1 MAIQFTKTKEKEI
14 QFANMLNR
22 LDEASNEIKPYA
34 TDEVLG
40 DLARI
45 KANFQRR
52 IDDFYRDE
60 RKLNLAV
67 IGRVKAGKS
76 TFLNALLFD
85 GKDILPS
92 AFTPKTAT
100 LTKIEYAEQS
110 AIEVEYYST
119 EEWQMLMDLAHS
131 KVISEEAQA
140 AKELADAVAGSGID
154 TSIYTAK
161 GRDRV
166 ELTSEDSL
174 IGTLNKYVGENG
186 DITPLV
192 KSVVLYLNR
201 PELQGISIVD
211 TPGLN
216 DPVQSRTQRTR
227 EFLEV
232 CDTIFFL
239 SPASQFLPKG
249 DVELLKTQLPQKG
262 IARIQLL
269 CSRFDE
275 GIADEIFNDNYSSV
289 SETISNVK
297 KQLKK
302 MAQSTFSS
310 KQDGIDTAM
319 QKELYAACQNPI
331 FLSSTFHNMTKHHR
345 DKDNE
350 YESKALDNINNY
362 DDVDDDVIAEL
373 GDISEIEKFLNEVIS
388 DKDIILAEKADR
400 LLPGAEKEFRDFIDN
415 EKQIN
420 LNHLNKLVSK
430 DKEELEKQRKEIQ
443 SQISNIQAALE
454 EHFGELLVKTEKVK
468 IAIRQDL
475 RRGSREYGTLADKV
489 GTETVREAY
498 TVSDSKWYNPFS
510 WGSSHTEY
518 NTYTVQYNYVDTCDA
533 LENIR
538 HFANDS
544 AGMIEEGFSEAVELK
559 QFKEKLLR
567 VVVDNF
573 DAGSAEYDPGHFRTI
588 TQRTINRFKI
598 PTISISVDKAL
609 ADINSSFS
617 GKIRDDEKR
626 NALKNQLAAA
636 ISGLFDR
643 ISEQLEEKAD
653 SFKAGIVEIKE
664 TFSGE
669 LLKSINN
676 DFNQVIKACE
686 DKENSIRKL
695 QEYDEVLQR
704 LK

>member
-1 MAIQFTKTKEKEI
+1 MAIQFTKTKEKEE
-14 QFANMLNR
+14 QFANMLNK
-22 LDEASNEIKPYA
+22 LDMASEAIRPYA

-45 KANFQRR
+45 KANFQHR

-85 GKDILPS
+85 GNDVLPS

-119 EEWQMLMDLAHS
+119 GEWQMLMELAHS

-140 AKELADAVAGSGID
+140 AKELADAVAGSGIN
-154 TSIYTAK
+154 TSTYTAK
-161 GRDRV
+161 GSDRV
-166 ELTSEDSL
+166 EFTSEDSL
-174 IGTLNKYVGENG
+174 IGTLNNYVGENG
-186 DITPLV
+186 NLTPLV

-201 PELQGISIVD
+201 QELQGISIVD

-239 SPASQFLPKG
+239 SPASHFLNKG
-249 DVELLKTQLPQKG
+249 DMELLRNQLPQKG
-262 IARIQLL
+262 IARMQLL
-269 CSRFDE
+269 CSRFDNGLE
-275 GIADEIFNDNYSSV
+275 DVIFDYDSV
-289 SETISNVK
+289 SEAIKDTKHRLRKHAQKSFSNI
-297 KQLKK
+297 
-302 MAQSTFSS
+302 QSENV
-310 KQDGIDTAM
+310 TAIE
-319 QKELYAACQNPI
+319 KELYSACRQPV
-331 FLSSTFHNMTKHHR
+331 FLSSTFYNMSKHPR
-345 DKDNE
+345 TDDNE
-350 YESKALDNINNY
+350 LEKRAFEKINEYN
-362 DDVDDDVIAEL
+362 DVDDAVIDEL
-373 GDISEIEKFLNEVIS
+373 GDISNIEKFLDEVITN
-388 DKDIILAEKADR
+388 KDSILAEKAEK
-400 LLPGAEKEFRDFIDN
+400 LLPGAEKELKNFIN
-415 EKQIN
+415 SERQVN
-420 LNHLNKLVSK
+420 LNHLNKLISK
-430 DKEELEKQRKEIQ
+430 DKEVLEKQRKDIQ
-443 SQISNIQAALE
+443 SQINNIQAKLE
-454 EHFGELLVKTEKVK
+454 EHFGELLAKTEKVK
-468 IAIRQDL
+468 IEIRQDL

-489 GTETVREAY
+489 GTETIREAY

-518 NTYTVQYNYVDTCDA
+518 STYTVQYNYVDTSDA

-544 AGMIEEGFSEAVELK
+544 AGMIEEGFSAAVEYKQLK
-559 QFKEKLLR
+559 TKLLR

-573 DAGSAEYDPGHFRTI
+573 DAGSADYDPAYFRILTEQ
-588 TQRTINRFKI
+588 TLNRI
-598 PTISISVDKAL
+598 ELPTISLSVDKAL

-626 NALKNQLAAA
+626 NALKHQLAGA
-636 ISGLFDR
+636 ISSLFDS

-653 SFKAGIVEIKE
+653 SFKTGIKEIKE

-669 LLKSINN
+669 LLKSIND
-676 DFNQVIKACE
+676 DFNRVIKACE
-686 DKENSIRKL
+686 DKENSIKKL
-695 QEYDEVLQR
+695 QEYDEVLQT
-704 LK
+704 LG

>member
-1 MAIQFTKTKEKEI
+1 MAIQFTKTKEKEA
-14 QFANMLNR
+14 QFTNMLNK
-22 LDEASNEIKPYA
+22 LDNASKEIKPYA

-85 GKDILPS
+85 GNDVLPS
-92 AFTPKTAT
+92 ASIPKTAR
-100 LTKIEYAEQS
+100 LTKIEYSEQS
-110 AIEVEYYST
+110 SIEVEYYRT

-131 KVISEEAQA
+131 KVISEEAQF
-140 AKELADAVAGSGID
+140 AKELADSVANSGID

-161 GRDRV
+161 GSDRI
-166 ELTSEDSL
+166 EFTSEDSL
-174 IGTLNKYVGENG
+174 IGTLNMYVGENG

-201 PELQGISIVD
+201 QDLQGISIVD

-239 SPASQFLPKG
+239 SPASQFLDKG
-249 DVELLKTQLPQKG
+249 DITLLKSQLPQKG

-275 GIADEIFNDNYSSV
+275 GLADVIFDVPSIAEAITD
-289 SETISNVK
+289 TK
-297 KQLKK
+297 KRLTNQARK
-302 MAQSTFSS
+302 TFSS
-310 KQDGIDTAM
+310 EQTGDTTAIE
-319 QKELYAACQNPI
+319 KELHTACQKPI
-331 FLSSTFHNMTKHHR
+331 FLSSFFHNMAKHSR
-345 DKDNE
+345 NEDNE
-350 YESKALDNINNY
+350 LEQHALEAINEHE
-362 DDVDDDVIAEL
+362 DVNDAVIAEL
-373 GDISEIEKFLNEVIS
+373 GDISAIEQFLNEVIS
-388 DKDIILAEKADR
+388 DKDIILAEKADK
-400 LLPGAEKEFRDFIDN
+400 LLPGAEKEFKDFISN
-415 EKQIN
+415 EKQVN
-420 LNHLNKLVSK
+420 LNHINKLVSK

-443 SQISNIQAALE
+443 SQIHNIQAKLE
-454 EHFGELLVKTEKVK
+454 EYFGELLVKIEKVK

-498 TVSDSKWYNPFS
+498 TVSDSKWYKPWT

-518 NTYTVQYNYVDTCDA
+518 STYTVQYNYVDTSDA

-538 HFANDS
+538 HFTNDS
-544 AGMIEEGFSEAVELK
+544 AGMIEEGFSAAVEYKQLK
-559 QFKEKLLR
+559 RNLLR

-573 DAGSAEYDPGHFRTI
+573 DAGSAEYDPAYFHILTEQ
-588 TQRTINRFKI
+588 TLNRI
-598 PTISISVDKAL
+598 ELPTISISVDKAL

-626 NALKNQLAAA
+626 NALKNQLAGA
-636 ISGLFDR
+636 ISSLFDS

-653 SFKAGIVEIKE
+653 SFKACITEIKE
-664 TFSGE
+664 TFGGG
-669 LLKSINN
+669 LLKSIND

-686 DKENSIRKL
+686 DKENSIKKL
-695 QEYDEVLQR
+695 QEYDEVLQK
-704 LK
+704 LG

>member
-1 MAIQFTKTKEKEI
+1 MAIQFTKTKEKEA
-14 QFANMLNR
+14 QFVNMLNI
-22 LDEASNEIKPYA
+22 LDNASKEIKPYA
-34 TDEVLG
+34 TDEVLD

-45 KANFQRR
+45 KANFKRR

-85 GKDILPS
+85 GNDVLPS

-131 KVISEEAQA
+131 KVISEEANV
-140 AKELADAVAGSGID
+140 AKELADAVGKSGID
-154 TSIYTAK
+154 TSVYISK
-161 GRDRV
+161 GKERV
-166 ELTSEDSL
+166 ELTSEEVL
-174 IGTLNKYVGENG
+174 IGTLNRYVGEDGNL
-186 DITPLV
+186 TPMV
-192 KSVVLYLNR
+192 KSVSLYLNR
-201 PELQGISIVD
+201 QELQGISIVD

-239 SPASQFLPKG
+239 SPASQFLNKG
-249 DVELLKTQLPQKG
+249 DITLLKSQLPQKG
-262 IARIQLL
+262 IARMQLL
-269 CSRFDE
+269 CSRFDNGLE
-275 GIADEIFNDNYSSV
+275 DVIFNYDSV
-289 SETISNVK
+289 SEAIKDTK
-297 KQLKK
+297 HRLRKH
-302 MAQSTFSS
+302 AQKSFSDIQS
-310 KQDGIDTAM
+310 GTVTAIE
-319 QKELYAACQNPI
+319 KELYDACRQPV
-331 FLSSTFHNMTKHHR
+331 FLSSTCHNMSKHPR
-345 DKDNE
+345 TEDNE
-350 YESKALDNINNY
+350 YEKSSLEKINIY
-362 DDVDDDVIAEL
+362 DDVDDVVIAEL
-373 GDISEIEKFLNEVIS
+373 GDISAIEQFLNKVIS
-388 DKDIILAEKADR
+388 DKDIILAEKADK
-400 LLPGAEKEFRDFIDN
+400 LLPGAEKEFKVFISN
-415 EKQIN
+415 EKQVN
-420 LNHLNKLVSK
+420 LNHINKLVSK

-443 SQISNIQAALE
+443 SQISNIQASLE
-454 EHFGELLVKTEKVK
+454 EHFGELLAKTEKIK

-475 RRGSREYGTLADKV
+475 RRASREYGTLADKV
-489 GTETVREAY
+489 GTKTVREAY

-518 NTYTVQYNYVDTCDA
+518 STYTVQYNYVETSDA

-538 HFANDS
+538 HFAIDS
-544 AGMIEEGFSEAVELK
+544 AGLIDEGFSEAVELN
-559 QFKEKLLR
+559 QFKTKLLK

-626 NALKNQLAAA
+626 NALKNRLAGA
-636 ISGLFDR
+636 ISGLFNS
-643 ISEQLEEKAD
+643 ISEQLEGKAE
-653 SFKAGIVEIKE
+653 SFKDDITEIKE
-664 TFSGE
+664 TFGGE
-669 LLKSINN
+669 LLKSIND

-686 DKENSIRKL
+686 DKENSIKKL
-695 QEYDEVLQR
+695 QEYDEVLQK
-704 LK
+704 LG

>member
-1 MAIQFTKTKEKEI
+1 MAIQFTKTKEKEA
-14 QFANMLNR
+14 QFTNMLNK
-22 LDEASNEIKPYA
+22 LDNASKEIKPYA

-85 GKDILPS
+85 GNDVLPS
-92 AFTPKTAT
+92 ASIPKTAR
-100 LTKIEYAEQS
+100 LTKIEYSEQS
-110 AIEVEYYST
+110 SIEVEYYRT

-131 KVISEEAQA
+131 KVISEEAQF
-140 AKELADAVAGSGID
+140 AKELADSVANSGID

-161 GRDRV
+161 GSDRI
-166 ELTSEDSL
+166 EFTSEDSL
-174 IGTLNKYVGENG
+174 IGTLNMYVGENG

-201 PELQGISIVD
+201 QDLQGISIVD

-239 SPASQFLPKG
+239 SPASQFLDKG
-249 DVELLKTQLPQKG
+249 DITLLKSQLPQKG

-275 GIADEIFNDNYSSV
+275 GLADVIFDVPSIAEAITD
-289 SETISNVK
+289 TK
-297 KQLKK
+297 KRLTNQARK
-302 MAQSTFSS
+302 TFSS
-310 KQDGIDTAM
+310 EQTGDTTAIE
-319 QKELYAACQNPI
+319 KELHTACQKPI
-331 FLSSTFHNMTKHHR
+331 FLSSFFHNMAKHSR
-345 DKDNE
+345 NEDNE
-350 YESKALDNINNY
+350 LEQHALEAINEHE
-362 DDVDDDVIAEL
+362 DVNDAVIAEL
-373 GDISEIEKFLNEVIS
+373 GDISAIEQFLNEVIS
-388 DKDIILAEKADR
+388 DKDIILAEKADK
-400 LLPGAEKEFRDFIDN
+400 LLPGVEKEFKDFISN
-415 EKQIN
+415 EKQVN
-420 LNHLNKLVSK
+420 LNHINKLVSK

-443 SQISNIQAALE
+443 SQIHNIQAKLE
-454 EHFGELLVKTEKVK
+454 EYFGELLVKIEKVK

-498 TVSDSKWYNPFS
+498 TVSDSKWYKPWT

-518 NTYTVQYNYVDTCDA
+518 STYTVQYNYVDTSDA

-538 HFANDS
+538 HFTNDS
-544 AGMIEEGFSEAVELK
+544 AGMIEEGFSAAVEYKQLK
-559 QFKEKLLR
+559 RNLLR

-573 DAGSAEYDPGHFRTI
+573 DAGSAEYDPAYFHILTEQ
-588 TQRTINRFKI
+588 TLNRI
-598 PTISISVDKAL
+598 ELPTISISVDKAL

-626 NALKNQLAAA
+626 NALKNQLAGA
-636 ISGLFDR
+636 ISSLFDS

-653 SFKAGIVEIKE
+653 SFKACITEIKE
-664 TFSGE
+664 TFGGG
-669 LLKSINN
+669 LLKSIND

-686 DKENSIRKL
+686 DKENSIKKL
-695 QEYDEVLQR
+695 QEYDEVLQK
-704 LK
+704 LG

>member
-1 MAIQFTKTKEKEI
+1 MAIQFIKTKGKEE
-14 QFANMLNR
+14 QFANMLNK
-22 LDEASNEIKPYA
+22 LDDAFTAIKPYA

-45 KANFQRR
+45 KANFKRR

-85 GKDILPS
+85 GNDVLPS

-100 LTKIEYAEQS
+100 LTKIEYAQES

-131 KVISEEAQA
+131 KVISDEAQA
-140 AKELADAVAGSGID
+140 AKELAEAVAGSGID
-154 TSIYTAK
+154 TSKYTAK
-161 GRDRV
+161 GRDIV
-166 ELTSEDSL
+166 ELASEDSL
-174 IGTLNKYVGENG
+174 IGTLNNYVGENG
-186 DITPLV
+186 DLTPLV

-239 SPASQFLPKG
+239 SPASHFLTKG
-249 DVELLKTQLPQKG
+249 DVDLLKTQLPQKG
-262 IARIQLL
+262 IARIQLI

-275 GIADEIFNDNYSSV
+275 GIVDEIFNHSSV
-289 SETISNVK
+289 SETISSIK
-297 KQLKK
+297 KQLRKS
-302 MAQSTFSS
+302 AQRSFSS
-310 KQDGIDTAM
+310 KHENINTAI
-319 QKELYAACQNPI
+319 QKELYTACQNPI
-331 FLSSTFHNMTKHHR
+331 YLSSVFHNMSKHPR
-345 DKDNE
+345 TEDDELEK
-350 YESKALDNINNY
+350 KALEKINEY
-362 DDVDDDVIAEL
+362 DDVDDAVIAEI
-373 GDISEIEKFLNEVIS
+373 GDISAIEQFLNEVIT
-388 DKDIILAEKADR
+388 DKDVILAEKADK
-400 LLPGAEKEFRDFIDN
+400 LLPGAEKEFKDFISN
-415 EKQIN
+415 EKQVN
-420 LNHLNKLVSK
+420 LNHINKLVSK
-430 DKEELEKQRKEIQ
+430 DKEELEKQRNEIQ
-443 SQISNIQAALE
+443 SQISNIQASLE
-454 EHFGELLVKTEKVK
+454 EYFGELLVKTEKVK

-518 NTYTVQYNYVDTCDA
+518 STYTVQYNYVDTSDA

-544 AGMIEEGFSEAVELK
+544 AGMIDEGFAEAIELN
-559 QFKEKLLR
+559 QFKRNLLQ

-573 DAGSAEYDPGHFRTI
+573 DASSTEYDPGHFRTI
-588 TQRTINRFKI
+588 TQTTINRIVENNPK
-598 PTISISVDKAL
+598 ISISVDKAL

-626 NALKNQLAAA
+626 NALKNQLACA
-636 ISGLFDR
+636 ISGLFDS
-643 ISEQLEEKAD
+643 ISEQLEEKTE
-653 SFKAGIVEIKE
+653 SFKADITGIKE
-664 TFSGE
+664 TFGEE
-669 LLKSINN
+669 LLKSIND

-686 DKENSIRKL
+686 DKENSIKKL
-695 QEYDEVLQR
+695 QEYDEVLQK
-704 LK
+704 LG

>member
-1 MAIQFTKTKEKEI
+1 MAIQFTKTKEKEA
-14 QFANMLNR
+14 QFANMMNK
-22 LDEASNEIKPYA
+22 LDEASTAIKPYA
-34 TDEVLG
+34 TDEVVG

-85 GKDILPS
+85 GNDVLPS

-100 LTKIEYAEQS
+100 LTKIEYAEKS

-140 AKELADAVAGSGID
+140 AKELAEAVAGSGID
-154 TSIYTAK
+154 TSMFIAK

-166 ELTSEDSL
+166 ELDSEESL
-174 IGTLNKYVGENG
+174 IGVLNKYVGENG
-186 DITPLV
+186 ELTPLV
-192 KSVVLYLNR
+192 KSVILYLNR

-239 SPASQFLPKG
+239 SPASHFLNKG
-249 DVELLKTQLPQKG
+249 DVALLKSQLPQKG
-262 IARIQLL
+262 IARMQLL

-275 GIADEIFNDNYSSV
+275 GLADVIFDVSSIAEAITD
-289 SETISNVK
+289 TK
-297 KQLKK
+297 KRLTNLARK
-302 MAQSTFSS
+302 TFSS
-310 KQDGIDTAM
+310 EQDGNSTAIE
-319 QKELYAACQNPI
+319 KELHTACQKPI
-331 FLSSTFHNMTKHHR
+331 FLSSVFHNMAKHPR
-345 DKDNE
+345 NEDNKLE
-350 YESKALDNINNY
+350 QHALEAINEHE
-362 DDVDDDVIAEL
+362 DVNDSVIAEL
-373 GDISEIEKFLNEVIS
+373 GDLSAIEQFLNEVIS
-388 DKDIILAEKADR
+388 DKDIILAEKADK
-400 LLPGAEKEFRDFIDN
+400 LLPGAEKEFKSFINN
-415 EKQIN
+415 EKQVN

-443 SQISNIQAALE
+443 GQINNIQAKLE

-518 NTYTVQYNYVDTCDA
+518 NTYTVQYNYVDTSDA

-538 HFANDS
+538 HFASDS
-544 AGMIEEGFSEAVELK
+544 AGMIEEGFAEAIELN
-559 QFKEKLLR
+559 QFKRNLLK

-573 DAGSAEYDPGHFRTI
+573 DASSTEYDPGHFHNI
-588 TQRTINRFKI
+588 TQTTINRIVENNPK
-598 PTISISVDKAL
+598 ISISVDKAL

-636 ISGLFDR
+636 ISSLFDS

-653 SFKAGIVEIKE
+653 SFKAGITEIKE
-664 TFSGE
+664 TFGGE
-669 LLKSINN
+669 LLKSIND

-686 DKENSIRKL
+686 DKENSIKKL
-695 QEYDEVLQR
+695 QEYDEVLQK
-704 LK
+704 LG

>member
-1 MAIQFTKTKEKEI
+1 MAIQFTKTKEKEA
-14 QFANMLNR
+14 QFTNMLNK
-22 LDEASNEIKPYA
+22 LDNASKEIKPYA

-45 KANFQRR
+45 KANFKRR

-85 GKDILPS
+85 GNDVLPS

-110 AIEVEYYST
+110 AIEVEYYSA

-131 KVISEEAQA
+131 KVISEEANV
-140 AKELADAVAGSGID
+140 AKELADAVGKSGID
-154 TSIYTAK
+154 TSVYTSK
-161 GRDRV
+161 GKERV
-166 ELTSEDSL
+166 ELTSEEVL
-174 IGTLNKYVGENG
+174 IGTLNRYVGEDGNL
-186 DITPLV
+186 TPLV
-192 KSVVLYLNR
+192 KSVSLYLDR
-201 PELQGISIVD
+201 QELQGISIVD

-239 SPASQFLPKG
+239 SPASQFLNKG
-249 DVELLKTQLPQKG
+249 DITLLKSQLPQKG
-262 IARIQLL
+262 IARMQLL
-269 CSRFDE
+269 CSRFDNGLE
-275 GIADEIFNDNYSSV
+275 DVVFNYDSV
-289 SETISNVK
+289 SEAIKDTKHRLRKHAQKSFSDIQSDNV
-297 KQLKK
+297 
-302 MAQSTFSS
+302 
-310 KQDGIDTAM
+310 TAIE
-319 QKELYAACQNPI
+319 KELYNACRQPV
-331 FLSSTFHNMTKHHR
+331 FLSSTFHNMAKHPR
-345 DKDNE
+345 NEDNE
-350 YESKALDNINNY
+350 HEKHAFEAINERE
-362 DDVDDDVIAEL
+362 DVNDAVIAEL
-373 GDISEIEKFLNEVIS
+373 GDISAIEQFLNEVIS
-388 DKDIILAEKADR
+388 DKDIILAEKADK
-400 LLPGAEKEFRDFIDN
+400 LLPGAEKEFKDFISN
-415 EKQIN
+415 EKQVN
-420 LNHLNKLVSK
+420 LNHINKLVSK

-443 SQISNIQAALE
+443 SQIHNIQAKLE
-454 EHFGELLVKTEKVK
+454 EYFGELLVKIEKVK

-518 NTYTVQYNYVDTCDA
+518 STYTVQYNYVDTSDA

-544 AGMIEEGFSEAVELK
+544 AGMIDEGFSEAIELN
-559 QFKEKLLR
+559 QFKRNLLK

-573 DAGSAEYDPGHFRTI
+573 DASSAEYDPGHFLTI

-598 PTISISVDKAL
+598 PIISISVDKAL

-626 NALKNQLAAA
+626 NALKNQLACA
-636 ISGLFDR
+636 ISGLFDS
-643 ISEQLEEKAD
+643 ISEQLEEKTD
-653 SFKAGIVEIKE
+653 SFKADITGIKE
-664 TFSGE
+664 TFGEE
-669 LLKSINN
+669 LLKSIND

-686 DKENSIRKL
+686 DKENSIKKL
-695 QEYDEVLQR
+695 QEYDEVLQK
-704 LK
+704 LG

>member
-1 MAIQFTKTKEKEI
+1 MAIQFTKTKEKEA
-14 QFANMLNR
+14 QFANMLNK
-22 LDEASNEIKPYA
+22 LDEASAAIKPYA

-40 DLARI
+40 DLKRI
-45 KANFQRR
+45 KANFKRR

-76 TFLNALLFD
+76 TFLNALLFNGSD
-85 GKDILPS
+85 VLPS

-110 AIEVEYYST
+110 AIEVEYYSA

-131 KVISEEAQA
+131 KVISEEANV
-140 AKELADAVAGSGID
+140 AKELADAVGKSGID
-154 TSIYTAK
+154 TSVYTSK
-161 GRDRV
+161 GKERV
-166 ELTSEDSL
+166 ELTSEEVL
-174 IGTLNKYVGENG
+174 IGTLNRYVGEDGNL
-186 DITPLV
+186 TPLV
-192 KSVVLYLNR
+192 KSVSLYLNR
-201 PELQGISIVD
+201 QELQGISIVD

-239 SPASQFLPKG
+239 SPASQFLNKG
-249 DVELLKTQLPQKG
+249 DITLLKSQLPQKG

-275 GIADEIFNDNYSSV
+275 GLADVIFDVPSIAEAITD
-289 SETISNVK
+289 TK
-297 KQLKK
+297 KRLTNQARK
-302 MAQSTFSS
+302 TFSS
-310 KQDGIDTAM
+310 EQTGDTTAIE
-319 QKELYAACQNPI
+319 KELHTACQKPI
-331 FLSSTFHNMTKHHR
+331 FLSSFFHNMSKHSR
-345 DKDNE
+345 NEDNGLE
-350 YESKALDNINNY
+350 QHALEAINEHE
-362 DDVDDDVIAEL
+362 DVNDSVIAEL
-373 GDISEIEKFLNEVIS
+373 GDISAIEQFLNEVIS
-388 DKDIILAEKADR
+388 DKDIILAEKADK
-400 LLPGAEKEFRDFIDN
+400 LLPGAEKEFKDFISN
-415 EKQIN
+415 EKQVN
-420 LNHLNKLVSK
+420 LNHINKLVSK

-443 SQISNIQAALE
+443 SQIHNIQAKLE
-454 EHFGELLVKTEKVK
+454 EYFGELLVKIEKVK

-518 NTYTVQYNYVDTCDA
+518 NTYTVQYNYVETSDA

-544 AGMIEEGFSEAVELK
+544 AGMIEEGFAEAVELK
-559 QFKEKLLR
+559 QLKIKLLK

-573 DAGSAEYDPGHFRTI
+573 DAGSAEYDPAYFRRLTEQTLNRI
-588 TQRTINRFKI
+588 ELPTIN
-598 PTISISVDKAL
+598 ISVDKAL

-626 NALKNQLAAA
+626 NALKNQLAGA
-636 ISGLFDR
+636 ISSLFDS
-643 ISEQLEEKAD
+643 ISEQLDEKAD
-653 SFKAGIVEIKE
+653 SFKAGITEIKE
-664 TFSGE
+664 TFGGE
-669 LLKSINN
+669 LLKSIND

-686 DKENSIRKL
+686 DKENSIKKL
-695 QEYDEVLQR
+695 QEYDEVLQK
-704 LK
+704 LG